1 MHLHKFNKC
10 VILPFCIFYMYALSD
25 NMMVLQLRS
34 FISIS
39 HEEYH

>member
-1 MHLHKFNKC
+1 MHLHNLNKC

-34 FISIS
+34 LISIS
-39 HEEYH
+39 NEEYH